1 MRNFFFLFLSIFA
14 LNVNGQISSSERTLI
29 DSVLSQWDKTT
40 MPGAAIGVIKDGK
53 LIYTKGYGMADL
65 EHEIQISDIT
75 IFYIGSVSKQFT
87 AMCVLLLEE
96 QGKLSLDDN
105 IQKYLPDFPDYGN
118 PITIRN
124 YLNHTSG
131 VRDNLTLW
139 YLAGKDE
146 LDGIDEMEMYQLI
159 CRQKELNFK
168 PGEQFM
174 YSNSCYFML
183 GLIIEKVSG
192 EPLKDFA
199 RKNIFE
205 PLGMNNTFFQDDNTK
220 IIKNRAFS
228 YTEENGVIKNQIMR
242 YNLVGSGGVYTNVK
256 DMFKWDQNFYNNKL
270 GKGSKALIEKMHSE
284 GTLNSGRPI
293 GFGYALGLQN
303 GNYRGL
309 NTVSHGGALA
319 GYRSFLLRFP
329 KQNFSVILLGNIG
342 TMDIEKL
349 SYSVTNIFLEKQL
362 TPIPNVNSNNGSNGQ
377 SNGNSVFV
385 EKELNQ
391 YEGTFYSEELEAKY
405 KIYKMGEF
413 LWCSINGRKPY
424 SFQAIAKDKFIM
436 DGYEQIKF
444 VLDDKNN
451 ISGFTLSD
459 DRITKLDFKK
469 TMK

>member
-1 MRNFFFLFLSIFA
+1 MRNYILLFLSIFA
-14 LNVNGQISSSERTLI
+14 LNVNGQISSLEQTKV
-29 DSVLSQWDKTT
+29 DSIFRQWNKTT
-40 MPGAAIGVIKDGK
+40 MPGVAIGVIKDGK
-53 LIYTKGYGMADL
+53 LIYTKGYGIADL
-65 EHEIQISDIT
+65 EHDVHITDTT

-118 PITIRN
+118 PITIRHF
-124 YLNHTSG
+124 LTHTSG

-146 LDGIDEMEMYQLI
+146 LDGIDKMEMYQLI

-205 PLGMNNTFFQDDNTK
+205 PLGMTNTFFQDDNTK

-242 YNLVGSGGVYTNVK
+242 YNLVGSGGVYSNIK
-256 DMFKWDQNFYNNKL
+256 DMYKWDQNFYKNKL
-270 GKGSKALIEKMHSE
+270 GKGTKTLIEKMHIE
-284 GTLNSGRPI
+284 GTLNNGQPI

-309 NTVSHGGALA
+309 KTVSHGGALA

-329 KQNFSVILLGNIG
+329 EQNFSVVLLGNMG

-349 SYSVTNIFLEKQL
+349 SYSVANIFLEKKL
-362 TPIPNVNSNNGSNGQ
+362 TPVPVVNSNNGSNNQ
-377 SNGNSVFV
+377 TNNSSPFV
-385 EKELNQ
+385 EKNLSQ
-391 YEGTFYSEELEAKY
+391 FEGTFYSEELEAKY
-405 KIYKMGEF
+405 KIYVIGEF

-424 SFQAIAKDKFIM
+424 SIQVIEKDKFIM

-444 VLDDKNN
+444 VRDDKNN
-451 ISGFTLSD
+451 ITGFKIGD
-459 DRITKLDFKK
+459 DRITKIDFKK
-469 TMK
+469 Q